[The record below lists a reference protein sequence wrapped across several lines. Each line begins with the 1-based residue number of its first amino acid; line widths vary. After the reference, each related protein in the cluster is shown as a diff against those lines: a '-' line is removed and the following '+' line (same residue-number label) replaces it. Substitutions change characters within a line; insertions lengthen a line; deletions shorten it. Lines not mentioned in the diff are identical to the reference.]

1 MIDMWKR
8 VIGRAS
14 HPNVKIDGYDI
25 LSDWAAYVVQIP
37 YYTVNVVNSNPVF
50 QQMLQWLQSK
60 RAELHQTADIRR
72 HQKTSGDSIDT
83 FEMCFF

>member
-1 MIDMWKR
+1 MIEMWKR

-25 LSDWAAYVVQIP
+25 LSDWAAYVVQLP

-50 QQMLQWLQSK
+50 QQMLP
-60 RAELHQTADIRR
+60 
-72 HQKTSGDSIDT
+72 
-83 FEMCFF
+83 